1 MAKAKVQTK
10 PESFADS
17 GSDWFRRGPE
27 SQNVPA
33 PLGHPRPS
41 SAPSYAPTAHASR
54 SNPTGRRSES
64 MGPEPG
70 HRAALAVFALG
81 VFFVAFV
88 VFQTVASRS
97 TARHARAPNPDAF
110 ADRAARAKAQI
121 ELKLQTDRAIAA
133 IEAKTPHLPVPNG
146 SPEPL
151 PDVVTMG
158 LPLATQPYHLSKAE
172 LEHLDRKSEWVAD
185 RGESTVRGL
194 VKDDRDSQL
203 WEIKARRMYVA
214 DFIANARAA
223 GWAVQIDRDL
233 NVIYERLPG
242 FDPEDEFPSRG
253 LVRMPQSQAAAKP
266 SRSFSFPLFA
276 PICPNIR

>member
-1 MAKAKVQTK
+1 
-10 PESFADS
+10 
-17 GSDWFRRGPE
+17 
-27 SQNVPA
+27 
-33 PLGHPRPS
+33 
-41 SAPSYAPTAHASR
+41 
-54 SNPTGRRSES
+54 
-64 MGPEPG
+64 MGAEPG

-97 TARHARAPNPDAF
+97 AVRPSRASNPDAF

-133 IEAKTPHLPVPNG
+133 IAAKTPRAPVPNG

-172 LEHLDRKSEWVAD
+172 LDRLDRKSDWVVD
-185 RGESTVRGL
+185 PGESTVRGL

-223 GWAVQIDRDL
+223 GWSVQIDRDL

-253 LVRMPQSQAAAKP
+253 LVRMPQSEAATKP

-276 PICPNIR
+276 PICPRIR